1 MQMQQHN
8 RRGGVRM
15 PSTEAL
21 RGFEAAARLGSFE
34 RAARELNLTASA
46 IRKRINSLEELV
58 GAELFDRRSNAIL
71 LTAAGQQ
78 YLDSVK
84 PILNLLIALPS
95 FGQPNE
101 ATTKLR
107 ITATPTFA
115 RQMLASSLQGFM
127 NQYPHI
133 DVELVVV
140 PPVFDYPATNADV
153 EIRAGDGNA
162 HGGVPLTHDVA
173 MPMAS
178 PLFLKSIAPLANPA
192 QLQHVPLIRTAL
204 EPWQP
209 WFQAA
214 MLDWPEPQKGPKFQD
229 LGLIYEAALKGHGVA
244 LCRLGLVCDWLR
256 SGALQPLFPVFSRP
270 KSQYYALINT
280 SSDEARQFVHWLQAL
295 CTEQALLG
303 QELVQQ
309 ALGRSAASASNAS
322 AIHQMPGLNI

>member
-21 RGFEAAARLGSFE
+21 RGFEAVARLGSFE

-46 IRKRINSLEELV
+46 IRKRINSLEEV
-58 GAELFDRRSNAIL
+58 AGAELFDRRSNAIM

-78 YLDSVK
+78 YLDAVR
-84 PILNLLIALPS
+84 PILRMLITLPS
-95 FGQPNE
+95 FGQPE
-101 ATTKLR
+101 AAATKLR

-115 RQMLASSLQGFM
+115 RQMLASNLQGFM

-140 PPVFDYPATNADV
+140 PPVFDYPSTNADV
-153 EIRAGDGNA
+153 EIRAGDGAA
-162 HGGVPLTHDVA
+162 HGGVPLTQDVA

-178 PLFLKSIAPLANPA
+178 PLFLKSVGPIIAPLD
-192 QLQHVPLIRTAL
+192 LQHVPLIRTPL

-209 WFQAA
+209 WFEAA
-214 MLDWPEPQKGPKFQD
+214 LLDWPEPQQGPKFQD

-244 LCRLGLVCDWLR
+244 LCRLSLVCDWLR
-256 SGALQPLFPVFSRP
+256 SGALMPLFPMFSRP
-270 KSQYYALINT
+270 IKQYYALINT
-280 SSDEARQFVHWLQAL
+280 SSEEVRLFVQWLQSL
-295 CTEQALLG
+295 CVEQSLLA
-303 QELVQQ
+303 QELAQQ
-309 ALGRSAASASNAS
+309 ALERTASRLA
-322 AIHQMPGLNI
+322 

>member
-21 RGFEAAARLGSFE
+21 RGFEATARLGSFE

-58 GAELFDRRSNAIL
+58 GAELFDRRSNAIV

-84 PILNLLIALPS
+84 PILHMLIALPS
-95 FGQPNE
+95 FAQPAE
-101 ATTKLR
+101 VTAKLR
-107 ITATPTFA
+107 ITATPTFG
-115 RQMLASSLQGFM
+115 RQLLASNLQAFM

-140 PPVFDYPATNADV
+140 PPVFDYPSTNADV
-153 EIRAGDGNA
+153 EIRAGDVDA

-178 PLFLKSIAPLANPA
+178 PLLLKTAALMHSPS

-209 WFQAA
+209 WFEAA
-214 MLDWPEPQKGPKFQD
+214 LLDWPEPQKGPKFQD

-244 LCRLGLVCDWLR
+244 LCRLGLVCDALR

-270 KSQYYALINT
+270 KNQYYALINT
-280 SSDEARQFVHWLQAL
+280 HSEEVKHFVHWLQAL
-295 CTEQALLG
+295 CAEQTLLG
-303 QELVQQ
+303 QELAQQ
-309 ALGRSAASASNAS
+309 ALGRLALFPVQECDQSTV
-322 AIHQMPGLNI
+322 L

>member
-34 RAARELNLTASA
+34 RAARELSLTASA

-58 GAELFDRRSNAIL
+58 GAELFDRRSNAIV

-78 YLDSVK
+78 YLDLVK
-84 PILNLLIALPS
+84 PILHMLIALPS
-95 FGQPNE
+95 FAQP
-101 ATTKLR
+101 AQTTAKLR
-107 ITATPTFA
+107 ITATPTFG
-115 RQMLASSLQGFM
+115 RQLLASNLQAFM
-127 NQYPHI
+127 NRYPHI

-140 PPVFDYPATNADV
+140 PPVFDYPSTNADV
-153 EIRAGDGNA
+153 EIRAGDVDA

-178 PLFLKSIAPLANPA
+178 PLFLKTAAPLHNPS

-209 WFQAA
+209 WFEAA
-214 MLDWPEPQKGPKFQD
+214 LLDWPEPQKGPKFQD
-229 LGLIYEAALKGHGVA
+229 LGFIYEAALKGHGVA

-256 SGALQPLFPVFSRP
+256 SGALQPLFSVFSRP
-270 KSQYYALINT
+270 KNQYYALINT
-280 SSDEARQFVHWLQAL
+280 NSDEARQFVHWLQAL
-295 CTEQALLG
+295 CTEQSLLG
-303 QELVQQ
+303 QELAQQ
-309 ALGRSAASASNAS
+309 ALCRP
-322 AIHQMPGLNI
+322 HGLALQAD